1 MIKIYSLK
9 QGAINLELQG
19 KIIPDD
25 IIWVDLVNSNDEE
38 KNLVEETFGIE
49 LFTKEEIEE
58 IESSSKYIETENE
71 IGININFIR
80 TDNEQINNEPV
91 SLIIKGKLLV
101 TQREYNFRAFED
113 TYKKLLQHKVKDG
126 DDIYLMLLD
135 TRIDYDADLIE
146 SITEKISII
155 NKDLLTSKQHKKE
168 TLLKIAAL
176 QSKTIL
182 IRENIIEKQRILSA
196 MMKSKLFPKEDYDIM
211 TVMLS
216 DANSILDHT
225 NFNFERLEYLQNTF
239 LGLVNMEQNRVIKLF
254 TVLTVIFMP
263 PTLIA
268 SMYGMNFKY
277 MPELSKPWGYPI
289 AIGMMLGS
297 SIITLLFFKKRKW
310 I

>member
-1 MIKIYSLK
+1 MIKYYSVISGSKELK
-9 QGAINLELQG
+9 PNEKL
-19 KIIPDD
+19 IPDD
-25 IIWVDLVNSNDEE
+25 IIWIDLINSSEEE
-38 KNLVEETFGIE
+38 KKLIEDTFNIE

-58 IESSSKYIETENE
+58 IESSSKYIESEDE

-80 TDNEQINNEPV
+80 TDNEHINKEPV
-91 SLIIKGKLLV
+91 SLIIKNKLLI

-126 DDIYLMLLD
+126 DDIYLMLFD

-146 SITEKISII
+146 NITEKVALL
-155 NKDLLTSKQHKKE
+155 NKEIHSEKIHKKE

-182 IRENIIEKQRILSA
+182 IRENIVEKQRILSS

-216 DANSILDHT
+216 DINSILDHT
-225 NFNFERLEYLQNTF
+225 NFNFERLENLQDTF
-239 LGLVNMEQNRVIKLF
+239 LGLVNMDQNRVIKLF

-268 SMYGMNFKY
+268 SMYGMNFKHI
-277 MPELSKPWGYPI
+277 PELDYRWGYPMAI
-289 AIGMMLGS
+289 AMMFGS
-297 SIITLLFFKKRKW
+297 SLLTLWFFRTRKW

>member
-1 MIKIYSLK
+1 MIKYFSLK
-9 QGAINLELQG
+9 TGANTLNQGE
-19 KIIPDD
+19 KIDLD
-25 IIWVDLVNSNDEE
+25 EIIWIDLVNSTDEE
-38 KNLVEETFGIE
+38 KVLVEKTFSID

-58 IESSSKYIETENE
+58 IESSSKYIESDDE

-80 TDNEQINNEPV
+80 TDKEHINKEPV
-91 SLIIKGKLLV
+91 SLIIKGKLLI

-113 TYKKLLQHKVKDG
+113 TYKKLEQHKVKDG
-126 DDIYLMLLD
+126 DDIYLMLFD

-146 SITEKISII
+146 NITEKISLI
-155 NKDLLTSKQHKKE
+155 NKELHSDQHHRRE

-176 QSKTIL
+176 QNKTIL
-182 IRENIIEKQRILSA
+182 IRENIVEKQRILSA
-196 MMKSKLFPKEDYDIM
+196 MMKSKMFPKEDYEIM

-216 DANSILDHT
+216 DINSILDHT

-277 MPELSKPWGYPI
+277 MPELSKPWGYP
-289 AIGMMLGS
+289 AALALMFGS
-297 SIITLLFFKKRKW
+297 SLITLLFFKSRKW

>member
-1 MIKIYSLK
+1 MIKYFSLK
-9 QGAINLELQG
+9 TGANTLNKGE
-19 KIIPDD
+19 KIDLD
-25 IIWVDLVNSNDEE
+25 EIIWIDLINSTDEE
-38 KNLVEETFGIE
+38 KVLVEKTFSID

-58 IESSSKYIETENE
+58 IESSSKYIESDDE

-80 TDNEQINNEPV
+80 TDKEHINKEPV
-91 SLIIKGKLLV
+91 SLIIKGKLLI

-113 TYKKLLQHKVKDG
+113 TYKKLEQHKVKDG
-126 DDIYLMLLD
+126 DDIYLMLFD

-146 SITEKISII
+146 NITEKISLI
-155 NKDLLTSKQHKKE
+155 NKELHSDQHHRRE

-176 QSKTIL
+176 QNKTIL
-182 IRENIIEKQRILSA
+182 IRENIVEKQRILSA
-196 MMKSKLFPKEDYDIM
+196 MMKSKMFPKEDYEIM

-216 DANSILDHT
+216 DINSILDHV

-277 MPELSKPWGYPI
+277 MPELSKPWGYP
-289 AIGMMLGS
+289 AALALMFGS
-297 SIITLLFFKKRKW
+297 SLITLLFFKSRKW

>member
-1 MIKIYSLK
+1 MIKAFSLRH
-9 QGAINLELQG
+9 GAKTLELHD
-19 KIIPDD
+19 KITPDE
-25 IIWVDLVNSNDEE
+25 IIWVDLINSNDEE
-38 KNLVEETFGIE
+38 KKLVEETFGIE

-80 TDNEQINNEPV
+80 TDTEHINNEPV

-113 TYKKLLQHKVKDG
+113 TYKKLQQHKVKDG

-155 NKDLLTSKQHKKE
+155 SKDLLSSKQHKKE

-196 MMKSKLFPKEDYDIM
+196 MMKSKMFPKEDYDIM

-225 NFNFERLEYLQNTF
+225 NFNFQRLEYLQNTF

-277 MPELSKPWGYPI
+277 MPELSKPWGYPVAI
-289 AIGMMLGS
+289 AMMLGS
-297 SIITLLFFKKRKW
+297 SVITLLFFRNRKW

>member
-1 MIKIYSLK
+1 MIKYFSLK
-9 QGAINLELQG
+9 TGANTLNQGE
-19 KIIPDD
+19 KIDLD
-25 IIWVDLVNSNDEE
+25 EIIWIDLVNSTDEE
-38 KNLVEETFGIE
+38 KVLVEKTFSID
-49 LFTKEEIEE
+49 LFTKEEIAE
-58 IESSSKYIETENE
+58 IETSSKYIETESE

-80 TDNEQINNEPV
+80 TDNENINNEPV
-91 SLIIKGKLLV
+91 SLIIKGKLLI

-113 TYKKLLQHKVKDG
+113 VYKKLHLQKVEDG
-126 DDIYLMLLD
+126 DDIYIMLLD

-146 SITEKISII
+146 NITEKISAI
-155 NKDLLTSKQHKKE
+155 NREIYTDRYHKRE
-168 TLLKIAAL
+168 TLLKIADL

-182 IRENIIEKQRILSA
+182 IRENVIEKQRILSS
-196 MMKSKLFPKEDYDIM
+196 MMKSKMFPKEDYNLM

-216 DANSILDHT
+216 DINSILDHT
-225 NFNFERLEYLQNTF
+225 NFNFARLEYLQNTF

-277 MPELSKPWGYPI
+277 MPELSKPWGYPA
-289 AIGMMLGS
+289 AITLMLGS
-297 SIITLLFFKKRKW
+297 SILTLLFFKSRKW

>member
-9 QGAINLELQG
+9 QGVMNLELQG

-25 IIWVDLVNSNDEE
+25 IIWVDLVNSSDEE
-38 KNLVEETFGIE
+38 KNLVEETFGID

-80 TDNEQINNEPV
+80 TDSELINKEPV
-91 SLIIKGKLLV
+91 SVIIKDKLLV

-113 TYKKLLQHKVKDG
+113 TYKKLEQHRVKDG

-146 SITEKISII
+146 NITEKISLI
-155 NKDLLTSKQHKKE
+155 NKELHKAKQHNKE

-196 MMKSKLFPKEDYDIM
+196 MMKSKMFPKEDYDIM

-216 DANSILDHT
+216 DINSILDHT

-239 LGLVNMEQNRVIKLF
+239 LGLVNMDQNRVIKLF

-277 MPELSKPWGYPI
+277 MPELSKPWGYPAAI
-289 AIGMMLGS
+289 ALMFGS
-297 SIITLLFFKKRKW
+297 SLITLLFFKSRKW

>member
-1 MIKIYSLK
+1 MIKFFSLTT
-9 QGAINLELQG
+9 GANVLENRL
-19 KIIPDD
+19 IADPEN
-25 IIWVDLVNSNDEE
+25 IIWIDLINSTDEE
-38 KNLVEETFGIE
+38 KKLIEETFNIE

-58 IESSSKYIETENE
+58 IESSSKYIESEDE

-80 TDNEQINNEPV
+80 TDKEHINKEPV
-91 SLIIKGKLLV
+91 SLIIKGKLLI

-113 TYKKLLQHKVKDG
+113 TYKRLLLHKVKDG
-126 DDIYLMLLD
+126 DDIYLMLFD

-146 SITEKISII
+146 NITEKVSLL
-155 NKDLLTSKQHKKE
+155 NKEIHSDKIHRKE
-168 TLLKIAAL
+168 TLLKIAAF

-182 IRENIIEKQRILSA
+182 IRENIVEKQRILSS

-216 DANSILDHT
+216 DINSILDHT

-239 LGLVNMEQNRVIKLF
+239 LGLVNMDQNRVIKLF

-277 MPELSKPWGYPI
+277 IPELGFRWGYPT
-289 AIGMMLGS
+289 ALAMMFGS
-297 SIITLLFFKKRKW
+297 SLLTLWFFRLKKW

>member
-1 MIKIYSLK
+1 MIKYYALDTGVNSLDTVSK
-9 QGAINLELQG
+9 IESG
-19 KIIPDD
+19 KIIW
-25 IIWVDLVNSNDEE
+25 IDLINSNDEE
-38 KNLVEETFGIE
+38 KDFIEKTFDVE

-80 TDNEQINNEPV
+80 TDTEMINKEPV
-91 SLIIKGKLLV
+91 SVIIKDKLLV

-113 TYKKLLQHKVKDG
+113 TYKKLEQHRVKDG
-126 DDIYLMLLD
+126 DDIYLLLLD

-146 SITEKISII
+146 GITEKISVI
-155 NKDLLTSKQHKKE
+155 NKELHSGKEHRKE
-168 TLLKIAAL
+168 TLLKIASL
-176 QSKTIL
+176 QSKIIL
-182 IRENIIEKQRILSA
+182 IRENIVEKQRILSA
-196 MMKSKLFPKEDYDIM
+196 MMKSKMFPKEDYEIM

-216 DANSILDHT
+216 DINSILDHT

-277 MPELSKPWGYPI
+277 MPELSQPWGYPMAI
-289 AIGMMLGS
+289 AMMFGS
-297 SIITLLFFKKRKW
+297 SLITLLFFKSRKW

>member
-1 MIKIYSLK
+1 MIKYFSLK
-9 QGAINLELQG
+9 SGANTLNQGE
-19 KIIPDD
+19 KIEPDD
-25 IIWVDLVNSNDEE
+25 IIWIDLINSTDEE
-38 KNLVEETFGIE
+38 KKLVEETFKIE

-58 IESSSKYIETENE
+58 IESSSKYIESEDE

-80 TDNEQINNEPV
+80 TDKEHINKEPV
-91 SLIIKGKLLV
+91 SLIIKGKLLI

-113 TYKKLLQHKVKDG
+113 TYKKLEQHKVLDG
-126 DDIYLMLLD
+126 DDIYLMLFD

-146 SITEKISII
+146 NITEKISLI
-155 NKDLLTSKQHKKE
+155 NKELHSDQHHRRE

-176 QSKTIL
+176 QNKTIL
-182 IRENIIEKQRILSA
+182 IRENIVEKQRILSA
-196 MMKSKLFPKEDYDIM
+196 MMKSKMFPKEDYDIM

-216 DANSILDHT
+216 DINSILDHT

-239 LGLVNMEQNRVIKLF
+239 LGLVNMDQNRVIKLF

-277 MPELSKPWGYPI
+277 MPELSKPWGYPAAI
-289 AIGMMLGS
+289 ALMFGS
-297 SIITLLFFKKRKW
+297 SLITLLFFKSRKW